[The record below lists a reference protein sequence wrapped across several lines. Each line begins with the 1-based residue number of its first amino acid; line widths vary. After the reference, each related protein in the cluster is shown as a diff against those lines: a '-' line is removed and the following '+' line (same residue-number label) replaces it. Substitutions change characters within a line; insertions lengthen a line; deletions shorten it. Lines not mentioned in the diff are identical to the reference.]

1 MEIVNIS
8 IDNYYRKFIPCA
20 KSKGYKWVVTLVA
33 READVEGL
41 YNNLVKNWESLHSIT
56 GREMLFLCMGK
67 SQDSYICDV
76 EIPYQAEGNE
86 NIICLNTNER
96 MLYDF
101 GKAWRYDKERKL
113 NNVAESQ
120 TQAVT
125 KMKRLF
131 GLKESSVPCLVLHSL
146 LTNKKYI
153 KPIPVGSGDIYQC
166 YFKPLFNELEEILE
180 GENTCDSY
188 NSIEAIIKESKVYT
202 EGELL
207 NDGAVTN
214 VEHII
219 AKIAQDI
226 EEIKQLKTIEEIEK
240 DEIMQ
245 SLQVIIKELKK
256 SNPDESKIDSCFKIL
271 EKINVGK
278 EFVDNIK
285 LLIPVVTAWI
295 DKLPDIQI
303 LP

>member
-67 SQDSYICDV
+67 SQNSYICDV
-76 EIPYQAEGNE
+76 EIPYQGEGNE
-86 NIICLNTNER
+86 NIICLNVNER
-96 MLYDF
+96 MIYDF
-101 GKAWRYDKERKL
+101 GKAWRYDKERNLK
-113 NNVAESQ
+113 NVVESQ

-125 KMKRLF
+125 KMKRF
-131 GLKESSVPCLVLHSL
+131 FRLKECDVPCLVIHSL
-146 LTNKKYI
+146 LTDEKYKKI
-153 KPIPVGSGDIYQC
+153 IPRESGDIYQC
-166 YFKPLFNELEEILE
+166 FFKPLFNEIEDLLE
-180 GENTCDSY
+180 GENTCDTY
-188 NSIEAIIKESKVYT
+188 NAIEAIIKESKVYT

-207 NDGAVTN
+207 NAGSVTN

-226 EEIKQLKTIEEIEK
+226 EEIKQIKATEK

-245 SLQVIIKELKK
+245 SLQVIIEELKK
-256 SNPDESKIDSCFKIL
+256 SNPDESKIDSCFRTL